1 MKRLDEIPK
10 KSLFE
15 VPEGYF
21 DSLPGRIQA
30 RITKPE
36 PEVAWGKLT
45 LRYALPALVLA
56 AAALFVITNRPALSP
71 EEVIAGIESEQLVAY
86 LEDAELNTDELLET
100 ITLEPGE
107 LESIEMDA
115 LGDFVM
121 DETTAEEWMDGYDS
135 VR

>member
-15 VPEGYF
+15 APEGYF
-21 DSLPGRIQA
+21 EKLPGRIQA
-30 RITKPE
+30 RISTPE

-45 LRYALPALVLA
+45 LRYAVPLVMLA
-56 AAALFVITNRPALSP
+56 AAAIFVVTNRPTLSP
-71 EEVIAGIESEQLVAY
+71 EEVIASMDSEQLVAY
-86 LEDAELNTDELLET
+86 LEDVELNTDDLLDA
-100 ITLEPGE
+100 ITLEPAE
-107 LESIEMDA
+107 VESIEMDA

-121 DETTAEEWMDGYDS
+121 DERSTEAWMEEYDS